1 MENKDNRLIL
11 QSYTLTAIRN
21 NFGLYAQRL
30 IVRIAEKMQYR
41 LQDADFVTKKI
52 TPSDKRLEWEF
63 KVADIAMDNNNYAKV
78 KADLRKVL
86 DAKIYYENGR
96 YWEEGVLFTKIRCK
110 DGNLQ
115 VKINDDYWNLFV
127 EFSKGYKRYEL
138 ETALSLKSRYSLR
151 LYQLLSE
158 NEKPITY
165 SIDWLKK
172 FFGVENKYKL
182 TKDFVKKVIVPTQN
196 ELDEKAPISFDYTL
210 VMQSKGCGHPTITG
224 ITFSVKK
231 NSKINNFELREKEI
245 NRKYG
250 GNTLPE
256 NVKYKL
262 EEGYNFTEQGI
273 RANARLFYE
282 AYCTMENPTLLEFL
296 DEKRAKALKTDNP
309 QGWIINAIKGETE
322 KL

>member
-1 MENKDNRLIL
+1 MENKNNRLIL

-41 LQDADFVTKKI
+41 LQDADFATKKI
-52 TPSDKRLEWEF
+52 TPTDKRLEWEF

-86 DAKIYYENGR
+86 DAKIYYENSK
-96 YWEEGVLFTKIRCK
+96 YWEEGVLFTNIKYE
-110 DGNLQ
+110 DGNVS
-115 VKINDDYWNLFV
+115 VKINDTYWNLFI

-158 NEKPITY
+158 NEQPITY
-165 SIDWLKK
+165 TIEWLKK
-172 FFGVENKYKL
+172 FFGVEDKYKL
-182 TKDFVKKVIVPTQN
+182 TKDFVKKVIIPTQK
-196 ELDEKAPISFDYTL
+196 ELDETSPMSFDYSL
-210 VMQSKGCGHPTITG
+210 NVKSKGRGRPVITG
-224 ITFSVKK
+224 ITFIVRKTDK
-231 NSKINNFELREKEI
+231 NTNFELREKEI

-250 GNTLPE
+250 DNALP
-256 NVKYKL
+256 NNLRHKL
-262 EEGYNFTEQGI
+262 EQGYEFTEKGI

-282 AYCTMENPTLLEFL
+282 AYTTMSNPTLLEFL
-296 DEKRAKALKTDNP
+296 DEKRAKAFRTRNP
-309 QGWIINAIKGETE
+309 QGWIINAIKGELET
-322 KL
+322 L